1 MNLQWVSNRGFLCV
15 FHRLEWTRVDSSA
28 RRWGPMRTSGFSRTW
43 RKRSQSSL
51 QWCGRTCSVHAVS
64 ILWVFLLTPPRISWA
79 LTQKVCLFSMN
90 GARRSKCSLWRI
102 PVPLVFA
109 RPLQEFVKA
118 GKKLITEGDLEA
130 EFRAQCTPQPNGSE
144 WIATQT
150 MVRLV
155 RDQADYFYIV
165 QEGKFEISVREEGS
179 AAESVFALLLSI
191 AFRFPFS
198 APYPSPTHT
207 GLLNQMFA
215 EQVELSRILGYTMIH
230 LPVPSCANVMVR
242 RCSKILEIPCG
253 NRIGYRGRR
262 SWRAQQTL
270 SCRAHCLGADVTTE
284 NPCDIMQLY
293 AIISSTL
300 KHFDDVFLCFSAI
313 FHYVIMFTVH
323 LLWDSE
329 CSEVV
334 GHSKKGEAWRLELTF
349 DELILTALGLVTR
362 HATFEK

>member
-1 MNLQWVSNRGFLCV
+1 MQCPFCEFLADAAQNFLSSHSEGLFIFNEWGKKEQMFPVKNSCSFSVCTALAGVRQGWEEAHHWRWFGGWIQSAVHSTTEWIWMDSHTKPWYAWYATRLTTFTLCKRANSKFPCV
-15 FHRLEWTRVDSSA
+15 
-28 RRWGPMRTSGFSRTW
+28 
-43 RKRSQSSL
+43 RKGQLR
-51 QWCGRTCSVHAVS
+51 
-64 ILWVFLLTPPRISWA
+64 
-79 LTQKVCLFSMN
+79 KVCLLCCF
-90 GARRSKCSLWRI
+90 
-102 PVPLVFA
+102 P
-109 RPLQEFVKA
+109 
-118 GKKLITEGDLEA
+118 
-130 EFRAQCTPQPNGSE
+130 
-144 WIATQT
+144 
-150 MVRLV
+150 
-155 RDQADYFYIV
+155 
-165 QEGKFEISVREEGS
+165 
-179 AAESVFALLLSI
+179 LLS
-191 AFRFPFS
+191 AFPFQ
-198 APYPSPTHT
+198 PRILPGPHT

-362 HATFEK
+362 HATLEK